1 MSKTRIIL
9 TGVYGRMGRAVCELV
24 ASDARAEIVCGVD
37 VSDSALTLPFSV
49 YKSIADVCEEADV
62 IIDFS
67 HHSAI
72 YDVLN
77 FAKAKNIPAVIA
89 TTGHNEDETAFIEQS
104 SKDIP
109 VFYSRNMS
117 IGINLMIALSKKAAA
132 ILGDSFDIE
141 IVEEHHSKK
150 LDAPSGTALMIADA
164 VRDTLEG
171 DVTYTYDR
179 HLERRQRS
187 KAEIGIHSVR
197 GGSIVGEHEII
208 FAGQNEVLRI
218 HHSAFSREVFSKGAL
233 SAAIYLTSLDKAG
246 LYSMEDM
253 LG

>member
-1 MSKTRIIL
+1 MSKTKIIL
-9 TGVYGRMGRAVCELV
+9 TGAYGRMGHAVCELV
-24 ASDARAEIVCGVD
+24 YADARTEIVCGVD
-37 VSDSALTLPFSV
+37 VSDAPLTLPFPV
-49 YKSIADVCEEADV
+49 YKSIFDVTEQADV

-72 YDVLN
+72 YDILGY
-77 FAKAKNIPAVIA
+77 AKEKSIPAVIA
-89 TTGHNEDETAFIEQS
+89 TTGHDEDETAFIEES
-104 SKDIP
+104 AKDIA

-132 ILGDSFDIE
+132 VLGDSFDIE

-164 VRDTLEG
+164 VRDTLENE
-171 DVTYTYDR
+171 VTYTYDR
-179 HLERRQRS
+179 HLERKQRS
-187 KAEIGIHSVR
+187 RGEIGIHSVR

-208 FAGQNEVLRI
+208 FAGQDEVFRI

-233 SAAIYLTSLDKAG
+233 SAALYLSSCGAG

-253 LG
+253 LK

>member
-1 MSKTRIIL
+1 MNKTRIIL
-9 TGVYGRMGRAVCELV
+9 TGACGRMGRAVTELA
-24 ASDARAEIVCGVD
+24 ASDDRCEIVCGID
-37 VSDSALTLPFSV
+37 VSPNAQPAPFPV
-49 YKSIADVCEEADV
+49 YKSFSEIKEAADV

-67 HHSAI
+67 HHSAV
-72 YDVLN
+72 YDILSY
-77 FAKAKNIPAVIA
+77 AKEKSIPAVIA
-89 TTGHNEDETAFIEQS
+89 TTGHDEDETALIEKCAS
-104 SKDIP
+104 DIP

-164 VRDTLEG
+164 VRDTLDRETSY
-171 DVTYTYDR
+171 VYDR
-179 HLERRQRS
+179 HLERRQRD
-187 KAEIGIHSVR
+187 KGEIGIHSVR

-233 SAAIYLTSLDKAG
+233 SAALFLATQKNG

>member
-1 MSKTRIIL
+1 MNKTRIIL
-9 TGVYGRMGRAVCELV
+9 SGVFGRMGNAVIELV
-24 ASDARAEIVCGVD
+24 SADSHSEIVCGVD
-37 VSDSALTLPFSV
+37 ISESGKALPFPV
-49 YKSIADVCEEADV
+49 YKSFMEIREEADV

-67 HHSAI
+67 HHSAVTDI
-72 YDVLN
+72 LSYAVS
-77 FAKAKNIPAVIA
+77 KKIPAVIA
-89 TTGHNEDETAFIEQS
+89 TTGHSDDETAFIEES
-104 SKDIP
+104 SERVA

-132 ILGDSFDIE
+132 VLGDSFDIE

-164 VRDTLEG
+164 VRDTLNKNIS
-171 DVTYTYDR
+171 YTYDR
-179 HLERRQRS
+179 HLDRRQRD
-187 KAEIGIHSVR
+187 KNEIGIHSVR

-208 FAGQNEVLRI
+208 FAGQNEVFRI
-218 HHSAFSREVFSKGAL
+218 HHSAFSREVFAKGAL
-233 SAAIYLTSLDKAG
+233 SAALYLANCEPG

>member
-1 MSKTRIIL
+1 MNETRIIL
-9 TGVYGRMGRAVCELV
+9 TGAYGRMGRAVCALV
-24 ASDARAEIVCGVD
+24 ADDPRARIVCGID
-37 VSDSALTLPFSV
+37 VSSGPELSFPVFN
-49 YKSIADVCEEADV
+49 SIADVNCEADV
-62 IIDFS
+62 IVDFS

-72 YDVLN
+72 YDILEY
-77 FAKAKNIPAVIA
+77 AKEKNIPAVIA
-89 TTGHNEDETAFIEQS
+89 TTGHDEDEYAFMQEAAKS
-104 SKDIP
+104 IP

-164 VRDTLEG
+164 VRDTLE
-171 DVTYTYDR
+171 DDITYTYDR
-179 HLERRQRS
+179 HLQRRQRS
-187 KAEIGIHSVR
+187 KSEIGIHSVR

-208 FAGQNEVLRI
+208 FAGQDEVLRI

-233 SAAIYLTSLDKAG
+233 SAALYLTDCTAG
-246 LYSMEDM
+246 MYSMEDM

>member
-9 TGVYGRMGRAVCELV
+9 TGACGRMGRAVRELV
-24 ASDARAEIVCGVD
+24 ASDPRAEIVCGID
-37 VSDSALTLPFSV
+37 VAESSESLPFPV
-49 YKSIADVCEEADV
+49 YKSISEVTEHADV

-67 HHSAI
+67 HHSAV
-72 YDVLN
+72 YDILN
-77 FAKAKNIPAVIA
+77 YAKEKKIGAVIS
-89 TTGHNEDETAFIEQS
+89 TTGHDEDETAFIEES
-104 SKDIP
+104 SNEVA

-117 IGINLMIALSKKAAA
+117 IGINLLIALAKKAAA
-132 ILGDSFDIE
+132 VLGEDFDIE

-164 VRDTLEG
+164 VRDTLDG
-171 DVTYTYDR
+171 DISYTYDR
-179 HLERRQRS
+179 HLERKQRGKS
-187 KAEIGIHSVR
+187 EIGIHSVR

-208 FAGQNEVLRI
+208 FAGQDEVIRI

-233 SAAIYLTSLDKAG
+233 SAALYLADCEPG

-253 LG
+253 LK